1 MFLIVY
7 NFGRVAV
14 SFELGNVDIFVYVGI
29 MWIGVGGFRVIE
41 FLGFLQGINV
51 YKVFLLLLKINILL
65 LCLLAIILNGV
76 VVKIEYNLLGGKRE
90 EEQYNVKFVLKKNDI
105 FVGLCEYFNRSI

>member
-41 FLGFLQGINV
+41 FFGF
-51 YKVFLLLLKINILL
+51 Y
-65 LCLLAIILNGV
+65 
-76 VVKIEYNLLGGKRE
+76 R
-90 EEQYNVKFVLKKNDI
+90 
-105 FVGLCEYFNRSI
+105 GLMYIKYFCCY